1 MSHTSRTLVAG
12 LSAMVG
18 LSIAASPKWQE
29 VEVEPM
35 WTPCGTTNA
44 TKAPR
49 SKSSHKQNARKQRKA
64 RK

>member
-1 MSHTSRTLVAG
+1 MSNTSRLAAMAAVAV
-12 LSAMVG
+12 AMAG
-18 LSIAASPKWQE
+18 
-29 VEVEPM
+29 VEAKADPGDFPL
-35 WTPCGTTNA
+35 WTPSGTTNT

>member
-1 MSHTSRTLVAG
+1 MSNTSRLAAMAAVA
-12 LSAMVG
+12 LM
-18 LSIAASPKWQE
+18 AASPGAGEWAPSLWK
-29 VEVEPM
+29 
-35 WTPCGTTNA
+35 TSGTTNA

>member
-1 MSHTSRTLVAG
+1 MSHTSRLAAMAAVA
-12 LSAMVG
+12 LM
-18 LSIAASPKWQE
+18 AASPGSGEWA
-29 VEVEPM
+29 PPL

>member
-1 MSHTSRTLVAG
+1 MSHTSRLAAMAAMATMAAG
-12 LSAMVG
+12 IHPQAG
-18 LSIAASPKWQE
+18 PDDF
-29 VEVEPM
+29 PM

-44 TKAPR
+44 TKAQR